1 MWPAL
6 LMFAG
11 SMMGGA
17 GNAAAA
23 AGSVKQARYASQINN
38 YAASYTRARA
48 EYEATKLE
56 RMGQQVISAQRAS
69 AAASGFQ
76 PGQGTNLDI
85 QLETEILNEIDV
97 AMVRQAGSMESLQ
110 FEVMGRQQ
118 MAAGYG
124 QASALY
130 ARGANSL
137 LSGAYYFTGG
147 KQLPFSTTESPLRT
161 GTTLNASGYGP
172 QR

>member
-11 SMMGGA
+11 TALSAG
-17 GNAAAA
+17 GNAYGAAQT
-23 AGSVKQARYASQINN
+23 VKQARYAQKVNEAAGR
-38 YAASYTRARA
+38 YAKSRG

-56 RMGQQVISAQRAS
+56 RLGRQVVSAQRAA

-76 PGQGTNLDI
+76 SGQGTNAEI
-85 QLETEILNEIDV
+85 QAETEILNEIDV
-97 AMVRQAGSMESLQ
+97 AMVRQAGSMEQLQ
-110 FEVMGRQQ
+110 FEVMGKQQ

-124 QASALY
+124 TASALY

-137 LSGAYYFTGG
+137 LQGGYYLTGG
-147 KQLPFSTTESPLRT
+147 KQLPLYGGT
-161 GTTLNASGYGP
+161 GLVKGEARGMVSDGA
-172 QR
+172 